1 MILYQIKDGKKEGEI
16 VDFGYIRALQ
26 RPESSNDFQ
35 SGLHR
40 AEKEGPARNRF
51 S

>member
-1 MILYQIKDGKKEGEI
+1 MILYQINDGIKKEEI

-26 RPESSNDFQ
+26 RSESSNDFQ